1 MSTQVL
7 VTLPD
12 ETYRRADH
20 LARLAGRATPD
31 LLADTI
37 VLSLPSLNPRLETH
51 RPVSALPDAE
61 VLALTALQ
69 MKPAQDRRLSLLLG
83 KQQAGL
89 LTEEAERFELFTLM
103 QVYQEGLLRKAQAL
117 HEAVRRGLREP
128 LDP

>member
-37 VLSLPSLNPRLETH
+37 VLSLPSLSPRPKTP
-51 RPVSALPDAE
+51 RPVSALPDEE
-61 VLALTALQ
+61 VLTLTTLQ
-69 MKPAQDRRLSLLLG
+69 MKPAQDRRLSLLLDR
-83 KQQAGL
+83 QQTGS
-89 LTEEAERFELFTLM
+89 LTEAERFELFTLT

-128 LDP
+128 LES

>member
-37 VLSLPSLNPRLETH
+37 VLSLPPLSPQPETP
-51 RPVSALPDAE
+51 RPVSTLTDEE
-61 VLALTALQ
+61 VLALSESQ
-69 MKPAQDRRLSLLLG
+69 MKPAQDQRLSLLLG
-83 KQQAGL
+83 KQQAGS
-89 LTEEAERFELFTLM
+89 LTDIERSDLHTLI
-103 QVYQEGLLRKAQAL
+103 QVYQEGLLCKAQAL
-117 HEAVRRGLREP
+117 REAVHRGLRKPLEP
-128 LDP
+128 

>member
-20 LARLAGRATPD
+20 LARLAGRTTPD

-37 VLSLPSLNPRLETH
+37 VLSLPSLSPHPKTH
-51 RPVSALPDAE
+51 RPASALPDEE

-69 MKPAQDRRLSLLLG
+69 LKPAQDQRLSLLLG
-83 KQQAGL
+83 RQQAGL
-89 LTEEAERFELFTLM
+89 LTEAERLELLTLM

-128 LDP
+128 LEP